1 MILEQYNV
9 VHAILTPKN
18 WIPPYQPGPVL
29 PHHLLQSPPICAGCK
44 RHDQSVATA
53 IGIPRH
59 IPLLFG
65 AEAQLHL
72 WSFSYPYVAAANSS
86 VNFPIF
92 GDCGEKILRI
102 NGVAFHGVFRV
113 GGYKTNPTGHF
124 IHLFLKI
131 AVEKVTAGS
140 QNFTS
145 KHLHSVASAGINVQK
160 LTSSSIWTWLVVS
173 IHPKHSS
180 H

>member
-1 MILEQYNV
+1 MSRLPTVVSISLSLEIV
-9 VHAILTPKN
+9 GK
-18 WIPPYQPGPVL
+18 
-29 PHHLLQSPPICAGCK
+29 
-44 RHDQSVATA
+44 
-53 IGIPRH
+53 IG
-59 IPLLFG
+59 
-65 AEAQLHL
+65 E
-72 WSFSYPYVAAANSS
+72 N
-86 VNFPIF
+86 
-92 GDCGEKILRI
+92 ILRI
-102 NGVAFHGVFRV
+102 NGVAFHGGFRV

-160 LTSSSIWTWLVVS
+160 LTSSSIWTWVVVS
-173 IHPKHSS
+173 IHHKHSS